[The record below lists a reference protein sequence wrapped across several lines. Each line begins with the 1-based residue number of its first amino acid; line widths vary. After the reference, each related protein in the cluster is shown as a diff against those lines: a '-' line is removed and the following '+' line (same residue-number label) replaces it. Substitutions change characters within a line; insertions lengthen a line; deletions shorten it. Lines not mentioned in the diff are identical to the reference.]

1 MPGRG
6 ITPGAISIDSTA
18 MFITVAD
25 SHDEEGIVLLR
36 G

>member
-1 MPGRG
+1 
-6 ITPGAISIDSTA
+6 

-36 G
+36 GWGLYR